1 MITDQWVLAHRGPK
15 AQLDPMRA
23 YAVVHEEEFGPAGDL
38 VSTAVVFLTN
48 RECPFRCV
56 MCDLWRN
63 TLDVTVPP
71 GAIAAQIRHALSG
84 LPRARQI
91 KLYNAGSFFDPAAIP
106 PEEDDEIAAIVN
118 GFERVIVE
126 AHPAFLRG
134 PYGERCLRF
143 RDRLRGQL
151 EVAIGLETAH
161 ASTLARLNKRMT
173 VESFREACAFLVA
186 HDMDVR
192 VFVLLNP
199 PFLTGDAAIEWAR
212 RSIDLAAEC
221 GATACTVIPTR
232 GGNGAME
239 ALDVSEVERPSLAA
253 LERVLEYGVSVR
265 RLRVFADLW
274 DVEQFFDCDCSERRA
289 TRLHQINRTQEVPA
303 STVCARCGTL
313 GSRASGVGN

>member
-1 MITDQWVLAHRGPK
+1 VLERRPSRPA
-15 AQLDPMRA
+15 LDPFAHQGVIVEPERA
-23 YAVVHEEEFGPAGDL
+23 ADGTL
-38 VSTAVVFLTN
+38 VNTATVFLTG
-48 RECPFRCV
+48 RECPWRCV
-56 MCDLWRN
+56 MCDLW
-63 TLDVTVPP
+63 THTISADTPG
-71 GAIAAQIRHALSG
+71 GAIPRQIASAITTL
-84 LPRARQI
+84 RQAPAMPTVI